1 MAEEG
6 LPPVEAQPEGE
17 EFAVPEVQEK
27 PGYIL
32 VSLPATPEKA
42 APGEATR
49 GESAAESAAAEPEQ
63 AARGE
68 SAPAQQARSAS
79 EPVVYAAA
87 IPAAPILAEPVK
99 AMQLPKAESAAPQK
113 MPSAGALV
121 YLVVYMHAVNVSSM
135 LTLAY
140 FLLPACA
147 PAGHSV
153 LWEVPSR
160 CMSFVSAS

>member
-6 LPPVEAQPEGE
+6 LPPREAQPEGE
-17 EFAVPEVQEK
+17 EFAVPEVQEE

-42 APGEATR
+42 APGEAAR

-113 MPSAGALV
+113 IPSAGALV
-121 YLVVYMHAVNVSSM
+121 YLVVYMHECECVCDADIGVLSTGCM
-135 LTLAY
+135 YTRRTL
-140 FLLPACA
+140 CIV
-147 PAGHSV
+147 GSTEQVHV
-153 LWEVPSR
+153 LCV
-160 CMSFVSAS
+160 C